1 MTRAV
6 LHGRG
11 ASPGVAV
18 APAFVIGRPAVST
31 AGPQATTGAAPA
43 EPVRE
48 HERLDAALEQAT
60 AQLEALAERLSAEV
74 GAEEAAIF
82 TAHAAFAG
90 DPELASMAHASIDEG
105 AGADDAVR
113 DAFATFRRLLS
124 ASADE
129 YLSARAADLDD
140 VAERVVA
147 ILTGATRAVPTR
159 RCVAV
164 AHDLAPSDTAE
175 LPRDLVAGIICE
187 AGSPTSHAAILA
199 RSLGIPAV
207 VGAEGVLTRIA
218 ADVLLAVD
226 GASGEVLVDPDD
238 ADQDRYAKFATAEI
252 ERREQL
258 EQLRDLP
265 GQTADGVH
273 VELAANVNDPG
284 ALGRAVA
291 AGAQGSGLVRTEFL
305 FLDAPEAPSVDE
317 QTAYYRR
324 VLDAFPGQRV
334 VFRTLDIGADKPVP
348 FITRPPEDNP
358 ALGVR
363 GLRLGLAEAHLL
375 RDQLRALLR
384 AADGAAGRLA
394 IMFPMV
400 AITGEVDQ
408 ARNVLDDVAAEE
420 GADLTDVEIGV
431 MVEVPAAALAA
442 RRLAARVD
450 FLSIG
455 TNDLLQY
462 LFAADRLNADVAGI
476 PDVFDP
482 DLLRL
487 LGSVCDAAA
496 EHGAWVGVCGEA
508 AAEPQAA
515 AAFVGLGVSELSMTP
530 NAVPDVKDELRRHT
544 SADLRAA
551 ADAALAA
558 ADGADAQAAFADA
571 LRCSSGGTT
580 RSPRTRRSPGS
591 GSPSAHPVIGA
602 RRRAG
607 PSTSATSWP

>member
-1 MTRAV
+1 M
-6 LHGRG
+6 
-11 ASPGVAV
+11 AV
-18 APAFVIGRPAVST
+18 APAFVIASRPRPGVSGDPSPPVEIEAAT
-31 AGPQATTGAAPA
+31 APPTADPA
-43 EPVRE
+43 QE

-60 AQLEALAERLSAEV
+60 AQLEALAERLADEV
-74 GAEEAAIF
+74 GTDEAAIF

-90 DPELASMAHASIDEG
+90 DPELASMAHAAIDAGG
-105 AGADDAVR
+105 AAEEAVR
-113 DAFATFRRLLS
+113 GAFGTFRELLA

-129 YLSARAADLDD
+129 YLAARAADLDD
-140 VAERVVA
+140 VADRVVA
-147 ILTGATRAVPTR
+147 ILSGATRPVPTE
-159 RCVAV
+159 RCIVV

-175 LPRDLVAGIICE
+175 LPRDLVAGVICE

-207 VGAEGVLTRIA
+207 VGAEGVLDRVDA
-218 ADVLLAVD
+218 GVPLAVD
-226 GASGEVLVDPDD
+226 GGTGEVLLDPDD
-238 ADQDRYAKFATAEI
+238 ADQDRYAKLAAADA

-258 EQLRDLP
+258 AELRDLP

-284 ALGRAVA
+284 ALDRAVT

-305 FLDAPEAPSVDE
+305 FLDSAEAPTVDE

-348 FITRPPEDNP
+348 FINRPPEENP

-363 GLRLGLAEAHLL
+363 GLRLGLVEPQLL

-384 AADGAAGRLA
+384 AADRAAADDGDTGRLA

-400 AITGEVDQ
+400 ATTAEVDR
-408 ARNVLDDVAAEE
+408 ARAFLDEVAAED
-420 GADLTDVEIGV
+420 GVDLSGVEVGI
-431 MVEVPAAALAA
+431 MIEVPAAALAA
-442 RRLAARVD
+442 RRLASRVD

-482 DLLRL
+482 DV
-487 LGSVCDAAA
+487 LGLVRSVCDAAA
-496 EHGAWVGVCGEA
+496 AHGAWVGVCGEA
-508 AAEPQAA
+508 AAEPRAA
-515 AAFVGLGVSELSMTP
+515 AAFVGVGVTELSMTP
-530 NAVPDVKDELRRHT
+530 NAIPGVKDKLRRHT
-544 SADLRAA
+544 RAELRDAARTAEAAPDGAAARAA
-551 ADAALAA
+551 
-558 ADGADAQAAFADA
+558 FKDA
-571 LRCSSGGTT
+571 LR
-580 RSPRTRRSPGS
+580 
-591 GSPSAHPVIGA
+591 
-602 RRRAG
+602 
-607 PSTSATSWP
+607 